1 MTAMSDYLEGA
12 VRGWFDGTTFPSVP
26 SDFYLALFTTA
37 TSDAGGG
44 TEVTGGA
51 GPYARQ
57 VVTFTA
63 GSNDAVVLFTG
74 LPACTVTHAAVLDAS
89 TAGNMLMHGALTT
102 SKVVAAGESLL
113 FDVGSIDLVFS

>member
-12 VRGWFDGTTFPSVP
+12 LADWFEGTTFPSPP
-26 SDFYLALFTTA
+26 SDFYLALFTSA

-44 TEVTGGA
+44 TEVTGGS

-57 VVTFTA
+57 VVTFTS

-74 LPACTVTHAAVLDAS
+74 LPACTVTHAAVMDAS
-89 TAGNMLMHGALTT
+89 TSGNMLMHGALTT
-102 SKVVAAGESLL
+102 SRVVAAGESLL
-113 FDVGSIDLVFS
+113 FDVGSIDLVFA